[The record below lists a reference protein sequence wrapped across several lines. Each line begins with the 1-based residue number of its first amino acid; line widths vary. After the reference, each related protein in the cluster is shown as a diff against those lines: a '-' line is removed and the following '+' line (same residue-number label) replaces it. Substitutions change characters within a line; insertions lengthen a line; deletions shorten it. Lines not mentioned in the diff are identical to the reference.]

1 MQRHNTQ
8 PLQDGDQLN
17 RFEFHTRYEAM
28 PYLKKAELIEGV
40 VYTEPRVG
48 YRHGQASA
56 AVNFWLGCYRAQMP
70 LVMACAHP
78 TLIVD
83 DGNEF
88 QPDALLRL
96 EQNGG
101 SWVTDEDYLAGTPE
115 LIFEV
120 AEDTTACEF
129 NEKRDVYHRI
139 GVKEY
144 IVWALADQEIHWH
157 RLQDGQYLPAQADDE
172 GIVRS
177 TVFPGLDLHAKAL
190 LQGDMSQVLATVQ
203 AGIESAAHTAFV
215 KTLGG
220 QR

>member
-1 MQRHNTQ
+1 MQRHSSP
-8 PLQDGDQLN
+8 PLQDGDRLT
-17 RFEFHTRYEAM
+17 RIEFHTRYASM

-40 VYTEPRVG
+40 VHIEPRVG

-56 AVNFWLGCYRAQMP
+56 AANFWLGCYRVKTP
-70 LVMACAHP
+70 YVMAGAHP

-83 DGNEF
+83 DANEF

-101 SWVTDEDYLAGTPE
+101 SWVTEEDYLAGAPE

-120 AEDTTACEF
+120 AEDLASLEF
-129 NEKRDVYHRI
+129 NEKRAVYCRI

-144 IVWALADQEIHWH
+144 LIWALAENTFCWY
-157 RLQDGQYLPAQADDE
+157 RLEEGEYIPVQADAD

-190 LQGDMSQVLATVQ
+190 LQGDLSQILATMQ
-203 AGIESAAHTAFV
+203 AGIESAAHAEFV
-215 KTLGG
+215 QTLGG
-220 QR
+220 QS